1 MGAQPSRA
9 SCLPGTKT
17 DRRNLCE
24 PRRYERRLPISEYH
38 DLTLSR
44 FSRYVASRGP
54 GRSGTVGAQPSP
66 ALFAQSG
73 SPVPARFGDTKPDRS
88 PLFCRYLTVWPGSLV
103 GLARISREISAGTA
117 LAAQAGYR
125 ARRLDQLRPAR
136 TLWPSS
142 LAVPGMWKWS
152 QVGLGDR
159 FPFCSISIV
168 ATMMLSLGLTGLC
181 RGLET
186 STRSSRHLQ
195 LETSLSRR
203 EKERETT
210 LTDRK
215 SSTQPRPLDA
225 TSYFSCCSNACQDD
239 LLRARYVSRHCTI
252 YSLHLEDISSW
263 CWL

>member
-1 MGAQPSRA
+1 MQISSKLRAAAFFTSSATFPLCLCLSVSLVSDEFFPMSEMGAQPSRA

-44 FSRYVASRGP
+44 FSRYVASRGGP
-54 GRSGTVGAQPSP
+54 GGAVRWAPSP
-66 ALFAQSG
+66 ARLSLPKSAQSAQ

-88 PLFCRYLTVWPGSLV
+88 PLFCRYLTVWPSLV

-142 LAVPGMWKWS
+142 LAVPGM
-152 QVGLGDR
+152 
-159 FPFCSISIV
+159 
-168 ATMMLSLGLTGLC
+168 
-181 RGLET
+181 
-186 STRSSRHLQ
+186 
-195 LETSLSRR
+195 
-203 EKERETT
+203 
-210 LTDRK
+210 
-215 SSTQPRPLDA
+215 
-225 TSYFSCCSNACQDD
+225 
-239 LLRARYVSRHCTI
+239 
-252 YSLHLEDISSW
+252 
-263 CWL
+263 

>member
-1 MGAQPSRA
+1 MWRA
-9 SCLPGTKT
+9 WW
-17 DRRNLCE
+17 
-24 PRRYERRLPISEYH
+24 
-38 DLTLSR
+38 
-44 FSRYVASRGP
+44 GP

-186 STRSSRHLQ
+186 STRTSRHLQ
-195 LETSLSRR
+195 LETSLSCR
-203 EKERETT
+203 ERERETT
-210 LTDRK
+210 LIGKVLRNLLLTM
-215 SSTQPRPLDA
+215 PLPTSVVARTLVRMICCALDMCRVTAQYIRCTSKIFLHDA
-225 TSYFSCCSNACQDD
+225 DYN
-239 LLRARYVSRHCTI
+239 H
-252 YSLHLEDISSW
+252 
-263 CWL
+263 